1 MAKRCKGFNS
11 KCFLITYLM
20 IVGFLLVLW
29 MNRLPLMNKEQR
41 QIPIDMQSY
50 TASPARQLPKFSLNT
65 PNKLVLT
72 NNWFNGKWSFVY
84 FSHSQCLPTC
94 QPALK
99 EMNRLKSSFAN
110 ADFQFLII
118 GIDTEQET
126 ADKLGDFLHEQKL
139 DFNVATSSVKVID
152 ALASKFIAL
161 FLQTD
166 YADGSYQIEQKHNLF
181 VVDPKGRVYATF
193 KPPFNH
199 AFIQAEFLKLRYFY
213 AKSE

>member
-29 MNRLPLMNKEQR
+29 MNRLPLMNEEQR
-41 QIPIDMQSY
+41 EIPLAIQAY
-50 TASPARQLPKFSLNT
+50 IASPARPLPELSLNT
-65 PNKLVLT
+65 DNKLVLT

-84 FSHSQCLPTC
+84 FSHSHCLPAC
-94 QPALK
+94 QPALQAMK
-99 EMNRLKSSFAN
+99 HFQSAFAN
-110 ADFQFLII
+110 TDFQFLVI
-118 GIDTEQET
+118 GIDTEHET
-126 ADKLGDFLHEQKL
+126 ADELAAFLHEQKL
-139 DFNVATSSVKVID
+139 NFKVASASTTMTEQ
-152 ALASKFIAL
+152 LASTFIAL

-166 YADGSYQIEQKHNLF
+166 YTDGSYLIEQEHHFF

-199 AFIQAEFLKLRYFY
+199 GLIRAEFLKLRYFY
-213 AKSE
+213 AKTE